1 MFGERIF
8 SFMLDHTRQQM
19 VHVIIKFIFDSVL
32 LFANI
37 NIIFVKWFTIMLIFL
52 LLYFKTCKV
61 HDATHAEQ
69 QFFLCFHWYNLCS
82 IFFFSSSY
90 QGIGEQKFQEI
101 TLCR

>member
-19 VHVIIKFIFDSVL
+19 AWVIIKFIFDSVL

-37 NIIFVKWFTIMLIFL
+37 TIIFVKWFTIMLIFL

-61 HDATHAEQ
+61 
-69 QFFLCFHWYNLCS
+69 L
-82 IFFFSSSY
+82 
-90 QGIGEQKFQEI
+90 
-101 TLCR
+101 